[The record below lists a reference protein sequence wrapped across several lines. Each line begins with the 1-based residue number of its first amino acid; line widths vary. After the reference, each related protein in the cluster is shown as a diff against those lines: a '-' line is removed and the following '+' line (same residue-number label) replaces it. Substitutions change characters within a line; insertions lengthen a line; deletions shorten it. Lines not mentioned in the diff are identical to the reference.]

1 MKCEASHELA
11 VGGFIDPQSE
21 RGGLGA
27 LLGYFE
33 GEEFIF
39 AGKAGTGF
47 DMWQLVGLHARL
59 GEIEITKGHS
69 SKQWACRVQAHS
81 GSDRRLQ
88 SGRVHLV
95 DRSR

>member
-1 MKCEASHELA
+1 
-11 VGGFIDPQSE
+11 
-21 RGGLGA
+21 
-27 LLGYFE
+27 
-33 GEEFIF
+33 
-39 AGKAGTGF
+39 
-47 DMWQLVGLHARL
+47 MWQLVGLHARL